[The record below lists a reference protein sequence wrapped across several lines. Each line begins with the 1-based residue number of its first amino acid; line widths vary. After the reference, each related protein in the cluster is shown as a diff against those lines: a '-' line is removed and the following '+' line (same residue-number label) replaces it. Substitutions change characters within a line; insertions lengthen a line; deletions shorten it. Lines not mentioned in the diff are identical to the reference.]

1 MDHRT
6 RTMKMDRMTT
16 GDAHMERS
24 QRFISMVRMAKNAE
38 TASTLVI
45 TSASI
50 SSRRASLA
58 SARLRRSFE
67 LVIVIVLSVAHR
79 RPRTESLLVNQGES
93 LEHALNGG
101 PSGAEALPGRLGGV
115 K

>member
-1 MDHRT
+1 MTAVSEGRLHGRPLILHKERATLCRIVPETVLSTSKVNRQDKT
-6 RTMKMDRMTT
+6 R
-16 GDAHMERS
+16 
-24 QRFISMVRMAKNAE
+24 Q
-38 TASTLVI
+38 
-45 TSASI
+45 
-50 SSRRASLA
+50 
-58 SARLRRSFE
+58 
-67 LVIVIVLSVAHR
+67 VIVIVLSVAHR

>member
-1 MDHRT
+1 
-6 RTMKMDRMTT
+6 MTT

-24 QRFISMVRMAKNAE
+24 PRFISMVRMAKNAE

-58 SARLRRSFE
+58 SARLRRRQESFE

-79 RPRTESLLVNQGES
+79 RPRTKSLLVDTPFQTKLHEFGDQGRACWPRS
-93 LEHALNGG
+93 WA
-101 PSGAEALPGRLGGV
+101 PGV